1 VVLDPRFPH
10 ETEYELVQRRGRE
23 AEARYRQHD
32 AAIEAARA
40 RRKAL
45 GLPEPDN
52 GPGYYGV
59 GGHMSASE
67 YAAGGYQIT
76 SRARRR

>member
-1 VVLDPRFPH
+1 MVLDPRFPH

-23 AEARYRQHD
+23 AEARYQEHL
-32 AAIEAARA
+32 AGIEAARA
-40 RRKAL
+40 RRKAAGEL
-45 GLPEPDN
+45 EPNN

-67 YAAGGYQIT
+67 YAAGGYQVT
-76 SRARRR
+76 SRARGR